1 MDTGTADT
9 AETAANPKPTVTRV
23 RFLDGLRH
31 RSAWYELSERETALA
46 LVLAVV
52 VVFAHALYNEFVQW
66 DDPVNLVNNPNFRG
80 LGWAQIRWMFSA
92 TLMGHYIPVTWLTFG
107 LDYVLWGMEPAGY
120 HFTNLVLHVANV
132 VLFYYL
138 ALRLLPRALPW
149 ATTLEIRAGAALAA
163 LFFGIH
169 PLRTESVAWAT
180 ERRDVLSGLMFL
192 ASVLCYV
199 VSTQQEGWKRR
210 RRLAAALAFFV
221 LSLLSKS
228 ITMTLPVALLLLD
241 FYPLRRLGYSAREWF
256 GGAGHRVLLEK
267 VPFFA
272 VALIGAQVSYWAVA
286 QHNFFTST
294 QQYPLLSRVA
304 LALYSVCFY
313 IGKTALPLGLS
324 PLYELPATVD
334 IRESQFAFA
343 AVAAALMTV
352 SLLALWRKWPAGCAV
367 YLYYVAVITPVGGLV
382 HAGFQLA
389 HDRYSYLS
397 CLGFALLA
405 GGIPA
410 LLGRAR
416 ARGTLQPRLVRL
428 VTAAILAWVVALGA
442 LTWDQVRVWRS
453 TETLWVHA
461 ATVEPECSICQN
473 NYGAL
478 LVNGGNSRA
487 GIVALAN
494 SLAVRPDREKAYGGI
509 GLAMIQMG
517 RVQEAE
523 PHLTR
528 ALAMDPYDVGLL
540 NNLSISLI
548 RQGKFRQAIPY
559 LRRALVLDPVNM
571 RARSNLGAA
580 LAGIGQLDAGL
591 REFHRAAAQDASAP
605 EPRIGLVNAYLE
617 KGDLVQARKH
627 YTILRQQHPQAAEP
641 LAHRFKS

>member
-1 MDTGTADT
+1 MDASTNVIDI
-9 AETAANPKPTVTRV
+9 AAMPAPAAARI
-23 RFLDGLRH
+23 GLLGRL
-31 RSAWYELSERETALA
+31 RRRMGSYDPSEREIALG

-66 DDPVNLVNNPNFRG
+66 DDPINLVNNPSFRG
-80 LGWAQIRWMFSA
+80 LGWAQIRWMFTT

-107 LDYVLWGMEPAGY
+107 LDYVLWGMEPSGY
-120 HFTNLVLHVANV
+120 HLTNLVLHTINV

-138 ALRLLPRALPW
+138 ALRLLVRALPW

-169 PLRTESVAWAT
+169 PLRAESVAWAT

-192 ASVLCYV
+192 ASVSCYV
-199 VSTQQEGWKRR
+199 ASTQWEGWKRR
-210 RRLAAALAFFV
+210 RRLTAALLFFV

-228 ITMTLPVALLLLD
+228 ITMTLPAALLILD
-241 FYPLRRLGYSAREWF
+241 FYPLRRLGHSPREWF
-256 GGAGHRVLLEK
+256 GRAGRRVLLEK
-267 VPFFA
+267 VPFLA
-272 VALIGAQVSYWAVA
+272 VALIGAYVSYWAVA
-286 QHNFFTST
+286 HHDFFTST
-294 QQYPLLSRVA
+294 QQYPLLSRLA
-304 LALYSVCFY
+304 LALYSICFY

-324 PLYELPATVD
+324 PLYELPAKVD
-334 IRESQFAFA
+334 ILDSQFAFA
-343 AVAAALMTV
+343 GIAAGLMTV
-352 SLLALWRKWPAGCAV
+352 ALLALWRKWPAGSCAYV
-367 YLYYVAVITPVGGLV
+367 YYVVVITPVGGLV

-416 ARGTLQPRLVRL
+416 ARAKLEPRLLRL
-428 VTAAILAWVVALGA
+428 VTAAIVAWVVVFGA

-453 TETLWVHA
+453 TESLWVHA
-461 ATVEPECSICQN
+461 ATTEPECAICQN

-487 GIVALAN
+487 GILALAN

-509 GLAMIQMG
+509 GLALIQLG
-517 RVQEAE
+517 RVVDAE
-523 PHLTR
+523 PYLRR
-528 ALAMDPYDVGLL
+528 ALAMDQYDVGLL

-548 RQGKFRQAIPY
+548 RQGKFAEAIPY

-571 RARSNLGAA
+571 RARANLGAS
-580 LAGIGQLDAGL
+580 LAGIGQVDAGL
-591 REFHRAAAQDASAP
+591 REFHRAAAQDAYAE
-605 EPRIGLVNAYLE
+605 EPRIGLVNAYLQ
-617 KGDLVQARKH
+617 KGDVVEARKH
-627 YTILRQQHPQAAEP
+627 YTILRQQHPQAAAP